1 MSYMKAEDV
10 LPEEL
15 IRKIQQ
21 YVDGTYLYIPRKP
34 GNRRTWGQESQYRME
49 LQQRNRNICLD
60 RNQGLSVTELCGKY
74 HLSEQSIRRI
84 LRKK

>member
-10 LPEEL
+10 RLEKL
-15 IRKIQQ
+15 IREIQQ
-21 YVDGTYLYIPRKP
+21 YVDGTYLYIPRKA
-34 GNRRTWGQESQYRME
+34 GSRRAWGQGSQYRLE
-49 LQQRNRNICLD
+49 LQQRDRKICFD
-60 RNQGLSVTELCGKY
+60 RNQGLSVPELCEKY